1 MHHKILNTLFFHF
14 FFQEISDSFLQFL
27 HISIYLCNRNSTKNT
42 FYYRQRCLINK
53 MATGTVLIL
62 LSKVCILSLRDGSF
76 CIWRTYLSNFCN
88 ENTQVYFLNKKIVFE
103 ETLISFIYLLFMSL
117 EFVNSLLNLK
127 IFGFIWYFLAKT
139 SFLIEINQLHY
150 NGS

>member
-14 FFQEISDSFLQFL
+14 FFLQKYRIVFCSFCTFQ
-27 HISIYLCNRNSTKNT
+27 CNRNSTKNT

-53 MATGTVLIL
+53 MAAGTVLIL
-62 LSKVCILSLRDGSF
+62 LSTVCILSLRDGSF

-88 ENTQVYFLNKKIVFE
+88 ENTQVYFLNKNIVFE
-103 ETLISFIYLLFMSL
+103 ETLILFIYLLFMSL

-127 IFGFIWYFLAKT
+127 IFGLIWYFLAKT

-150 NGS
+150 NG